1 MSITIEYEGEVIE
14 FSEFTEKWRWRD
26 ESYAVPSKAKAA
38 IDRSQR
44 IDFKRVECYLMNFQ
58 NQPERVTVTSLE
70 LPNEAWVVRSNGRRT
85 KEMIKYLI
93 ACTPANE
100 EVFKNIAEKKDAIA
114 VIQDEISEMWKL
126 VTMFSPKGKKS

>member
-26 ESYAVPSKAKAA
+26 KYYDVPSKAKAA

-44 IDFKRVECYLMNFQ
+44 IDFERVECYLMDFQ
-58 NQPERVTVTSLE
+58 NKPGRVTVTSLE

-85 KEMIKYLI
+85 KEMIKHLI

-100 EVFKNIAEKKDAIA
+100 EVFKNISEKQDAISA
-114 VIQDEISEMWKL
+114 IQYEINEMWKS
-126 VTMFSPKGKKS
+126 VTMFSPTGN